1 MSDAAEQLIED
12 VVSANHILY
21 NEGVV
26 DGFGHV
32 TARHDKR
39 PDRFLIARSMAPA
52 LVSAEDIMECDLEGT
67 PHDPAGRRTYVERF
81 IHSAIYKARPEVMAV
96 VHSHSPS
103 IVPFSIVS
111 GARLRPVCHMCGFLG
126 ENTPVFEIR
135 EGFGAATDLLIRSQA
150 MGEALA
156 KSLGS
161 ASVALMRGHG
171 SVTVGTSIKQVVYRA
186 IYAEVNAKLQA
197 DAMRLGEINFLTP
210 GEAATA
216 AAMNDEHL
224 ERPWELWKLAAQRD
238 RISAT
243 L

>member
-1 MSDAAEQLIED
+1 MSAAAAQLIED

-32 TARHDKR
+32 TARHDRR

-52 LVSAEDIMECDLEGT
+52 LVSADDIMECDLEGT
-67 PHDPAGRRTYVERF
+67 PHDPAARRTYVERF

-150 MGEALA
+150 MGDALA
-156 KSLGS
+156 KSLGG

-216 AAMNDEHL
+216 AAINDEHL

-238 RISAT
+238 RVRA
-243 L
+243 